1 MPAFRVIPCL
11 DVRNG
16 RVVKGVN
23 FRNLRD
29 AGDPVERAVRYRD
42 AGADELVL
50 LDVSATLEGRLAMVA
65 TVRQV
70 AAALDIPFTVGGGVR
85 GEEDVAALL
94 AAGADKVAVN
104 SAAVADPP
112 LLARL
117 ARRFGAQCVVLA
129 VDGRRR
135 AGKFEV
141 VTRAAT
147 RPTGLEAAAWAARGV
162 ELGAGEILL
171 TSIDR
176 DGTGL
181 GFDEE
186 LVRAVRAAVDVP
198 IVASGG
204 GERPEHFVAAA
215 RAGADAGLAATIF
228 HDGKVAIDDIKRVL
242 AAAGVAVRQRE
253 GADV

>member
-11 DVRNG
+11 DVRHG

-42 AGADELVL
+42 EGADELVL
-50 LDVSATLEGRLAMVA
+50 LDVSATLEGRLAMLE
-65 TVRQV
+65 TVRRV
-70 AAALDIPFTVGGGVR
+70 AAALDIPFAVGGGVR
-85 GEEDVAALL
+85 DEDDAAALL
-94 AAGADKVAVN
+94 GAGADKVAVN
-104 SAAVADPP
+104 SAAVTDPP
-112 LLARL
+112 LVTRL
-117 ARRFGAQCVVLA
+117 ARRFGSQCVVLA
-129 VDGRRR
+129 VDAGRCTN
-135 AGKFEV
+135 GFQV
-141 VTRAAT
+141 FTRAAT
-147 RPTGLEAAAWAARGV
+147 HPTGLEAAVWSARGV

-186 LVRAVRAAVDVP
+186 LLRSVRAAVQVP
-198 IVASGG
+198 LIASGG
-204 GERPEHFVAAA
+204 GERAEHFVAAA

-228 HDGKVAIDDIKRVL
+228 HDDRVSIAEVKQAL
-242 AAAGVAVRQRE
+242 AVAGVAVR
-253 GADV
+253 